1 MSDPHQI
8 AREKALYRYSRAL
21 EQGDFAVVSEVL
33 AQAEEDAVLEEMIL
47 ELNKAQ
53 IMAENPATS
62 FDFGNVR
69 EKRPS
74 TSLDRTFDRLN
85 IRQYFTRRRI
95 FIGGGVLVSIL
106 VLFILA
112 SDLIMLGSPEVII
125 ETVIETVAEQSL
137 PTLAAQA
144 TVAPLARQSND
155 FLSLSSSD
163 SNSED
168 LSFVQATSVPESTV
182 SLTTA
187 AQPEPETRLIVR
199 NGTIEVNV
207 ENTLVVKQAIEDRV
221 AEMSSEGAFVI
232 FSNESGRRNNLP
244 AVNIAI
250 RVPATRFDDMMD
262 WLADQAAEG
271 TVAARSE
278 TADDVTAEYID
289 LAARAQSLQAA
300 RDRLLE
306 LMQNAE
312 TTEELLLAEQQL
324 TQREAEIESLQG
336 RLQYLS
342 QAAQLSRIDI
352 TLTPYI
358 LSQPPDVRW
367 RPAETTRRAYDS
379 LLNSGRDFLDFLI
392 IFAIAILPWL
402 IAAGLFLTLI
412 YRFIWRPLRA
422 RRQ

>member
-21 EQGDFAVVSEVL
+21 GQGDFAVVSEVL

-62 FDFGNVR
+62 FDFGNAR

-74 TSLDRTFDRLN
+74 TSLGRTFNWLN
-85 IRQYFTRRRI
+85 IHQYFMRRRA
-95 FIGGGVLVSIL
+95 FIGGGVLVGIL
-106 VLFILA
+106 VLFVLA
-112 SDLIMLGSPEVII
+112 SNLTMRGSPEVII

-207 ENTLVVKQAIEDRV
+207 ENTFVVKQAIEDRV

>member
-1 MSDPHQI
+1 
-8 AREKALYRYSRAL
+8 
-21 EQGDFAVVSEVL
+21 
-33 AQAEEDAVLEEMIL
+33 MIL

-62 FDFGNVR
+62 FDFGNAR

-74 TSLDRTFDRLN
+74 TSLGRTFNWLN
-85 IRQYFTRRRI
+85 IHQYFMRRRA
-95 FIGGGVLVSIL
+95 FIGGGVLVGIL
-106 VLFILA
+106 VLFVLA
-112 SDLIMLGSPEVII
+112 SNLTMRGSPEVII

-207 ENTLVVKQAIEDRV
+207 ENTFVVKQAIEDRV

>member
-21 EQGDFAVVSEVL
+21 GQGDFAVVSEVL

-53 IMAENPATS
+53 IMAENSATS
-62 FDFGNVR
+62 FDFGNAR

-74 TSLDRTFDRLN
+74 TSLGRTFNWLN
-85 IRQYFTRRRI
+85 IHQYFMRRRA
-95 FIGGGVLVSIL
+95 FIGGGVLVGIL
-106 VLFILA
+106 VLFVLA
-112 SDLIMLGSPEVII
+112 SNLTMRGSPEVII

-144 TVAPLARQSND
+144 TVAPLARQLND

-168 LSFVQATSVPESTV
+168 LSFVQPTSVPESTV

>member
-1 MSDPHQI
+1 
-8 AREKALYRYSRAL
+8 
-21 EQGDFAVVSEVL
+21 
-33 AQAEEDAVLEEMIL
+33 
-47 ELNKAQ
+47 
-53 IMAENPATS
+53 
-62 FDFGNVR
+62 
-69 EKRPS
+69 
-74 TSLDRTFDRLN
+74 
-85 IRQYFTRRRI
+85 
-95 FIGGGVLVSIL
+95 
-106 VLFILA
+106 
-112 SDLIMLGSPEVII
+112 
-125 ETVIETVAEQSL
+125 
-137 PTLAAQA
+137 
-144 TVAPLARQSND
+144 
-155 FLSLSSSD
+155 
-163 SNSED
+163 
-168 LSFVQATSVPESTV
+168 
-182 SLTTA
+182 
-187 AQPEPETRLIVR
+187 
-199 NGTIEVNV
+199 
-207 ENTLVVKQAIEDRV
+207 
-221 AEMSSEGAFVI
+221 
-232 FSNESGRRNNLP
+232 
-244 AVNIAI
+244 VNIAI

>member
-21 EQGDFAVVSEVL
+21 GQGDFAVVSEVL

-62 FDFGNVR
+62 FDFGNAR

-74 TSLDRTFDRLN
+74 TSLGRTFNWLN
-85 IRQYFTRRRI
+85 IHQYFMRRRA
-95 FIGGGVLVSIL
+95 FIGGGVLVGIL
-106 VLFILA
+106 VLFVLA
-112 SDLIMLGSPEVII
+112 SNLTMRGSPEVII

-207 ENTLVVKQAIEDRV
+207 ENTFVVKQAIEDRV

-278 TADDVTAEYID
+278 TADDVTVEYID